1 MSIASYASARRTPAR
16 RSARNAF
23 TLVELLVVIG
33 IIAVLISILLP
44 TLSTARR
51 QAARTKCAA
60 QLREIGNAF
69 ALYSIDNK
77 GYWPLALRQ
86 CSATNTY
93 SLYNHTFDNSSGP
106 YWTDFLSKYVTKSK
120 VGVSSQTNA
129 EAANAKGNVLWGC
142 PEWTGYQSTT
152 LGGINRVQTGFGM
165 NLWPTF
171 KPGYPTTNFPPTAE
185 RNAFFLSDGLGQFF
199 KQVRWTKPAQR
210 ALVADSR
217 FWAAES
223 NPCPPL
229 ASDPTKGDFPYQSDI
244 NNTYTYTNGV
254 QGQTMV
260 DVYRHGKH
268 PKRGPVANTFDKK
281 GGKVAYNL
289 LYCDGHVVTEIDQRA
304 AYEAFRMRFP
314 K

>member
-1 MSIASYASARRTPAR
+1 MSAVVRPGVRRLQPGG
-16 RSARNAF
+16 F

-51 QAARTKCAA
+51 QAASVKCAA

-69 ALYSIDNK
+69 VLYAMDNK

-86 CSATNTY
+86 CNGANTY
-93 SLYNHTFDNSSGP
+93 SLYNFTFNNSSGP

-120 VGVSSQTNA
+120 TGIASGTTD
-129 EAANAKGNVLWGC
+129 EAATAKRNILWGC
-142 PEWTGYQSTT
+142 PEWDGYQSATI
-152 LGGINRVQTGFGM
+152 GGINRVQTGFGM

-171 KPGYPTTNFPPTAE
+171 KHGYPTGSFPPTTE
-185 RNAFFLSDGLGQFF
+185 RNSFMLSDGLGNFR
-199 KQVRWTKPAQR
+199 KQVQWTKPALR

-223 NPCPPL
+223 NPCPP
-229 ASDPTKGDFPYQSDI
+229 AAGDPNRGDFPPQSDI
-244 NNTYTYTNGV
+244 NNTFTYTPGV
-254 QGQTMV
+254 SGQTMV
-260 DVYRHGKH
+260 DVYRHGKR
-268 PKRGPVANTFDKK
+268 PGRGPVPSSFAKN
-281 GGKVAYNL
+281 GGKVTYNL
-289 LYCDGHVVTEIDQRA
+289 LYCDGHVVAEISQRA

-314 K
+314 N